1 MDGPGSSMVDA
12 TIFFG
17 STEVPCTV
25 SSISK
30 IGACLVVQST
40 HGIPDVFEFA
50 ERDRP
55 TCTCKVV
62 WRDGTRLGVYF
73 R

>member
-1 MDGPGSSMVDA
+1 MVEA
-12 TIFFG
+12 TIIFG
-17 STEVPCTV
+17 STEIPCTIGT
-25 SSISK
+25 ISK

-40 HGIPDVFEFA
+40 HGIPDVFEFVVP
-50 ERDRP
+50 DRP
-55 TCTCKVV
+55 PRACKVM